1 MTLLVEDIPKSLD
14 YEWFKKYITGYAKV
28 FSLEKLKERDN
39 SWDAIL
45 NIPYVISRLMI
56 IEVLDGQQ
64 MDGCIISVKELIEER
79 SARSKYEKLAGSVDQ
94 S

>member
-14 YEWFKKYITGYAKV
+14 YEWLKKYIGGYAKV

-45 NIPYVISRLMI
+45 NIPYEISRMMVVEL
-56 IEVLDGQQ
+56 LDGQQ
-64 MDGCIISVKELIEER
+64 VEGCRISVKELEGN
-79 SARSKYEKLAGSVDQ
+79 L
-94 S
+94 